1 MGAREKITT
10 HIGTDYFSPIYP
22 KKNTVEPMENH
33 IKCETTGEI
42 MGYRD
47 LVNMDEPLWT
57 NSMYNKLGPLSQ
69 GWKDMQ

>member
-1 MGAREKITT
+1 
-10 HIGTDYFSPIYP
+10 
-22 KKNTVEPMENH
+22 MENH